1 MRFLKKKVFLYD
13 PKESSYDD
21 IQREPPSI
29 LALASTSSQSDESHS
44 PSSQPS
50 NSRKTRETR
59 QRKAPVQ
66 MTLEPEKGIKPTS
79 SKTIVKNFGKAMC
92 SFGASELAIPYLTQ
106 IVGADDVNK
115 IKPFQIYIG
124 KKKSSIDSIESLR
137 GLLLNK
143 KGDDREIIFYK
154 TIFREISIVFIKYF
168 SVNWIFQGKMSH
180 KQAHLRARFKMLRR
194 VQSPEHFTYF
204 KGFVKDSNNK
214 GDKL

>member
-13 PKESSYDD
+13 PQESSYNE
-21 IQREPPSI
+21 ITPTPSTI
-29 LALASTSSQSDESHS
+29 FTLASTSSPSDESPS
-44 PSSQPS
+44 PSSQPT

-59 QRKAPVQ
+59 QRKTPVQ
-66 MTLEPEKGIKPTS
+66 TTIEPEKGMKPTS

-92 SFGASELAIPYLTQ
+92 SFGASELAMPYLTQ
-106 IVGADDVNK
+106 IVGLEGVNK
-115 IKPFQIYIG
+115 IKSFQIYIG

-143 KGDDREIIFYK
+143 KGDDKDVVYFK

-204 KGFVKDSNNK
+204 KGFVKDANNK